1 MLFTS
6 LDLMLRYLMLL
17 SRFLVMW
24 LFFEGL
30 FSGIRFTTGC
40 NKPDVLETI
49 GFDTS
54 RLCGVRIIDI
64 KGENT

>member
-1 MLFTS
+1 
-6 LDLMLRYLMLL
+6 
-17 SRFLVMW
+17 MW